1 MFLRQMIRKKDGKE
15 HRYFSVVENKRVF
28 GGRVVQRHVLY
39 LGEINDT
46 QELAWRRSIEVF
58 DEDAARPR
66 TLSLFPEDRCEGL
79 LPDSSIVR
87 LKLSQVRLRRP
98 RQWGACWLALT
109 LWHELHLDR
118 FWAERLPAS
127 RKGTRWDQVLFVL
140 AAYRLLAPGSEWR
153 LHREWFECSA
163 LADLLGADFALAE
176 IHKLYACHDR
186 LLVHKQELFDH
197 LVGRWRD
204 LFNVSFDVLLYDL
217 TSTYFEAEPPFPEGD
232 KRRFGY
238 SRDRRPDCVQVVI
251 ALVVTPEGLP
261 LAYEVMPGNTRDNAT
276 LRGFLERIARQ
287 YGKARR
293 IWLMDRG
300 IPTEEVLAEMRAA
313 DPPVQYVVG
322 TPKGRLTR
330 LEGELLAK
338 PWQQA
343 RPGVEVKLLPQDGEL
358 YVFAQSRDRVAKERA
373 MRRRQ
378 LKWLWKRLA
387 QIAAMK
393 LTREELL
400 MKLGAA
406 RSQAPTAWRLVAVKV
421 AKVKAPKVK
430 GRKIKGRKIKKPK
443 IKRSKG
449 STMFSYQLRRDKLRE
464 ARRREGRYLL
474 RTNLT
479 ENEPAQLWSYYL
491 QLVAVEEAFKNL
503 KGDLAIR
510 PIFHQDETR
519 VEAHIFIAFVAY
531 CLHVTLGRRL
541 HALAPGLT
549 PRSVIE
555 KLSAIQMIDIHVPTT
570 DGRELVLTRHTEP
583 EPDQRL
589 LLDQLRLELPAQ
601 PPPKITATL
610 PHPQVGL

>member
-1 MFLRQMIRKKDGKE
+1 MFLRQTIRKKDGKE
-15 HRYFSVVENKRVF
+15 HRYFSVVENKRVAAS
-28 GGRVVQRHVLY
+28 GRVVQRHVLY

-46 QELAWRRSIEVF
+46 QELAWRKSIEVF
-58 DEDAARPR
+58 DESAARPR

-79 LPDSSIVR
+79 LPDGSIIR
-87 LKLSQVRLRRP
+87 LKLSQVRLCRA

-109 LWHELHLDR
+109 LWRELHLER
-118 FWAERLPAS
+118 FWGERLPAS

-140 AAYRLLAPGSEWR
+140 TAYRLLAPGSEWR
-153 LHREWFECSA
+153 LHREWFERSA

-186 LLVHKQELFDH
+186 LLAHKQQLFDH

-204 LFNVSFDVLLYDL
+204 LFNVSFDLLLYDL
-217 TSTYFEAEPPFPEGD
+217 TSTYFEADPPFPEDD
-232 KRRFGY
+232 KRRHGY
-238 SRDRRPDCVQVVI
+238 SRDHRPDCVQVVI

-276 LRGFLERIARQ
+276 LRGFLERIERQ

-300 IPTEEVLAEMRAA
+300 VPTEEVLGEMRAS
-313 DPPVQYVVG
+313 DPPVQYLVG

-330 LEGELLAK
+330 LEQDLLAK

-343 RPGVEVKLLPQDGEL
+343 RPGVELKLLPQDGEL

-387 QIAAMK
+387 EIAAMK

-406 RSQAPTAWRLVAVKV
+406 RSHAPTAWRLVAVKV
-421 AKVKAPKVK
+421 P
-430 GRKIKGRKIKKPK
+430 
-443 IKRSKG
+443 KG
-449 STMFSYQLRRDKLRE
+449 STTLSYRLKRDKLRQ

-479 ENEPAQLWSYYL
+479 ESDPAQLWSYYL
-491 QLVAVEEAFKNL
+491 KLVAIEEAFKNL

-510 PIFHQDETR
+510 PIFHQDEPR
-519 VEAHIFIAFVAY
+519 VEAHIFIAFLAY
-531 CLHVTLGRRL
+531 CLHVTLRRRL

-549 PRSVIE
+549 PRSVLE
-555 KLSAIQMIDIHVPTT
+555 KFAAIQMIDVHIPTT
-570 DGRELVLTRHTEP
+570 DGRELVLTRYTEAEP
-583 EPDQRL
+583 EQKL
-589 LLDQLRLELPAQ
+589 LLDKLRLELPGQ
-601 PPPKITATL
+601 PPPKVTAE
-610 PHPQVGL
+610 PPRP